1 MKVFKTLLVVSLL
14 CCFGLHASPEKLQ
27 QQFIDIMVNE
37 HQFSRAEIESTLAK
51 SNVNQAILKAI
62 ARPWEAKPWHQYYP
76 IFLTEKRLDKG
87 IQFWKTHQKTLARAE
102 QEFGVPAEIIVAI
115 IGVETFYGTYKGKYS
130 ALDALVTLGFH
141 YPPRAKFFR
150 SELAQL
156 FLLAKEEGKIDE
168 ERFRSLRLARGV
180 YGQRQF
186 GVQMIRIKL
195 PFGRVT
201 SEQLHRIS
209 DVSDEYSRGR
219 LHITTRQDIQIHH
232 VSLDRTPELWAQL
245 EKDDITLREAC
256 GNAVR
261 NVTASETAG
270 IDINEPFD
278 VSPYADAT
286 FKFFLRNPICQEMGR
301 KFKMSFSSSDED
313 TALSFMHDLGF
324 IPKVKIENGI
334 TKKGFKILLAGGL
347 GSQPRHGD
355 AIYEFLEEDLLIP
368 TIEGVLRVFDRYGER
383 VKRAKARLKFLV
395 KEVGVD
401 AFLQLISDEINALEN
416 KIFKIDTT
424 AFQQPIVFQEVEIP
438 QVKIEDK
445 IAYQKWKETNVIKQK
460 QEGLFAIGIKVH
472 LGDFYTPK
480 ARLLA
485 DLVKKY
491 AANEIRFTLRQNIL
505 IRHVREDVLPFF
517 YVELQKLGFAKAG
530 YNSTTDITA
539 CPGTDTCNLGI
550 ASSTGIAVVL
560 EKVLKEEYPQYLN
573 NKEITIKISGCMNAC
588 GQHNMAHIGF
598 QGMSIKVGNLQAPAL
613 QILIGGGVL
622 GNGQGRFSDKLVK
635 IPSKRGPEALR
646 ILLNDFEKNQQK
658 NEDFLGYYDRNGKT
672 YFYDLLKG
680 LSNTTNLQPSD
691 FIDWGH
697 SENYVKAIGVGECAG
712 VVIDLI
718 ATLLF
723 ESEEK
728 ITNAEE
734 TLNENQYSDSI
745 YYSYTSLVNTAKA
758 LLISENIKTN
768 TQAGIITNFQ
778 EQFVL
783 TNKITLPSSFEDLVY
798 QIKKEAP
805 TKAFA
810 ESYLNDTK
818 LFYKKVDSYR
828 LAETTAQN

>member
-1 MKVFKTLLVVSLL
+1 MGRL
-14 CCFGLHASPEKLQ
+14 GWA
-27 QQFIDIMVNE
+27 
-37 HQFSRAEIESTLAK
+37 FSMQSFRTEIENPVVEK
-51 SNVNQAILKAI
+51 DIL
-62 ARPWEAKPWHQYYP
+62 
-76 IFLTEKRLDKG
+76 
-87 IQFWKTHQKTLARAE
+87 
-102 QEFGVPAEIIVAI
+102 
-115 IGVETFYGTYKGKYS
+115 
-130 ALDALVTLGFH
+130 
-141 YPPRAKFFR
+141 
-150 SELAQL
+150 ELERKIQL
-156 FLLAKEEGKIDE
+156 FKEGKIDE

-195 PFGRVT
+195 PYGKVT

-261 NVTASETAG
+261 NITASETAG

-301 KFKMSFSSSDED
+301 KFKMSFSGTDDD
-313 TALSFMHDLGF
+313 TAISFIHDLGF
-324 IPKVKIENGI
+324 IAKVKTENGV
-334 TKKGFKILLAGGL
+334 TKKGFKVLLGGGL
-347 GSQPRHGD
+347 GSQPRHAD
-355 AIYEFLEEDLLIP
+355 VIYEFLEEDVLIP
-368 TIEGVLRVFDRYGER
+368 TIEGVLRIFDRFGER
-383 VKRAKARLKFLV
+383 AKRAKARLKFLV
-395 KEVGVD
+395 KDLGVE
-401 AFLQLISDEINALEN
+401 AFLDLVSAEVNALEN
-416 KIFKIDTT
+416 KTFKVDTT
-424 AFQQPIVFQEVEIP
+424 AFEQPIVFQETVIP
-438 QVKIEDK
+438 SVKIEDEV
-445 IAYQKWKETNVIKQK
+445 AYKKWKETNVIPQK
-460 QEGLFAIGIKVH
+460 QEGLFAIGLKIH

-491 AANEIRFTLRQNIL
+491 GANEIRLTLRQNIL
-505 IRHVREDVLPFF
+505 IRHIREELLPFF

-530 YNSTTDITA
+530 YNSTADITA

-550 ASSTGIAVVL
+550 SSSTGIAVEL
-560 EKVLKEEYPQYLN
+560 EKVLEEEYPNYLN
-573 NKEITIKISGCMNAC
+573 NKEIAIKISGCMNAC

-613 QILIGGGVL
+613 QILIGGGIL
-622 GNGQGRFSDKLVK
+622 GDGKGRFSDKLVK
-635 IPSKRGPEALR
+635 VPSKRGPESLR
-646 ILLNDFEKNQQK
+646 ILLNDVEENQQEK
-658 NEDFLGYYDRNGKT
+658 ETFLQYYDRQGKT

-680 LSNTTNLQPSD
+680 LQDTTNLEPSD

-728 ITNAEE
+728 ITNSEE
-734 TLNENQYSDSI
+734 ALKENQFSDSI
-745 YYSYTSLVNTAKA
+745 YHAYTSLVNTAKA
-758 LLISENIKTN
+758 LLIAENVKTN
-768 TQAGIITNFQ
+768 TQAVIISDFQ
-778 EQFVL
+778 KHFVD
-783 TNKITLPSSFEDLVY
+783 TNKFELNGSFEDLVY

-805 TKAFA
+805 TKTFA
-810 ESYLNDTK
+810 ESYLNDAK
-818 LFYKKVDSYR
+818 SFYKKADAFRKQEVSHV
-828 LAETTAQN
+828 